1 MPESNPKY
9 WKSQIHWELF
19 PQTES
24 VFLEKRKTVAH
35 CPRCQEV
42 FLVPIDRENSGKCSA
57 CGLKYWVY
65 CEGGQDMRSQEKE
78 MSPKEV
84 EELNRI
90 KMIASFRQVI
100 GHYVTEQA
108 GLKRTLENINHEQ
121 KEVQER
127 AQELLDGHIA
137 ITGHIRA
144 GEGILERLQAAVD
157 KLNAQIVEKA

>member
-1 MPESNPKY
+1 MPEQQHRDWKMQIRWEKFPESDLIKY
-9 WKSQIHWELF
+9 SRR
-19 PQTES
+19 T
-24 VFLEKRKTVAH
+24 FLLR
-35 CPRCQEV
+35 CPRCLANIQ
-42 FLVPIDRENSGKCSA
+42 LAYGRSYTGNCPRCR
-57 CGLKYWVY
+57 LKYAVSY
-65 CEGGQDMRSQEKE
+65 EGGEKMGDKE

-108 GLKRTLENINHEQ
+108 GLKRTLENINNEQ

-127 AQELLDGHIA
+127 AQELLDGHRA

-157 KLNAQIVEKA
+157 KLNAQIVEKS